1 MQQCTWKHKDVIQ
14 STTRD
19 RATSAKPFFFLNETK
34 IGTKMVSVSCLHA
47 YAISKDQVPLD
58 LNTV

>member
-19 RATSAKPFFFLNETK
+19 RATSAKPFFFFERNK
-34 IGTKMVSVSCLHA
+34 NRNKNGIGKLPACLR
-47 YAISKDQVPLD
+47 D
-58 LNTV
+58 